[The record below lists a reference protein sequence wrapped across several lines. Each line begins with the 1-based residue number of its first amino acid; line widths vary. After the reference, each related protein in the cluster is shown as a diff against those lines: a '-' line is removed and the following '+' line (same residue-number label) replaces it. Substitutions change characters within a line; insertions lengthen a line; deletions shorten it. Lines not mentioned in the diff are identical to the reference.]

1 MTELTQPQPKSRFRR
16 LRALLQNPI
25 TVKEL
30 RSRMRG
36 RRAFVVLS
44 VYLALMS
51 AFISLIYLAYAQSA
65 GGPYGPDPRQ
75 AGKVVF
81 SAVLG
86 VQVFLVIFIGPAF
99 TAGAI
104 SGEKERQT
112 YDLLRTTLLT
122 AKSFVAGKLFSAL
135 SYVFLLILA
144 AVPLQSIAFL
154 LGGVSPIE
162 LILSQLLLLVAAV
175 VFALFGLFVSSRMK
189 TTLAAS
195 VTTFAIA
202 LFFTMGIPL
211 VVLIFGSVLSPI
223 LFGASSLSWV
233 GEMALAYGG
242 LFLAATNLPA
252 TLIVSD
258 IFLLQEDA
266 LFFYKETFGGSH
278 SAYLFSPW
286 PLFLLF
292 YILLAFLLYWLTVRK
307 VRKIA
312 DK

>member
-1 MTELTQPQPKSRFRR
+1 MTELTHPQPKLRFRR

-51 AFISLIYLAYAQSA
+51 GFIALIYLAYAQST
-65 GGPYGPDPRQ
+65 GGPYGPDPRE

-81 SAVLG
+81 TAVLG
-86 VQVFLVIFIGPAF
+86 VQTILVIFVGPAF

-122 AKSFVAGKLFSAL
+122 ANSFVAGKLFSAL

-154 LGGVSPIE
+154 LGGVSLIE
-162 LILSQLLLLVAAV
+162 LVLSQILLLVAAV
-175 VFALFGLFVSSRMK
+175 TFAMFGLFASSRMK
-189 TTLAAS
+189 TTIAAS
-195 VTTFAIA
+195 ILTYAMS
-202 LFFTMGIPL
+202 LFMTIGIPL
-211 VVLIFGSVLSPI
+211 LVGLFSAIFGALW
-223 LFGASSLSWV
+223 FASTMSWV
-233 GEMALAYGG
+233 AEMALAYGA
-242 LFLAATNLPA
+242 LALAATNLPA

-258 IFLLQEDA
+258 IFLIEEGA
-266 LFFYKETFGGSH
+266 LFFYKYSFSGH
-278 SAYLFSPW
+278 NAFIVSPW
-286 PLFLLF
+286 PLFLLLYSF
-292 YILLAFLLYWLTVRK
+292 MAWLLYWLTVRRI
-307 VRKIA
+307 RKIA
-312 DK
+312 NQ

>member
-1 MTELTQPQPKSRFRR
+1 MTELTQPQPKPQFRR

-51 AFISLIYLAYAQSA
+51 GFIALIYLAYAQSS

-81 SAVLG
+81 TAVLG
-86 VQVFLVIFIGPAF
+86 VQSFLVIFVGPAF

-122 AKSFVAGKLFSAL
+122 ADSFVAGKLFSAL

-154 LGGVSPIE
+154 LGGVALIE
-162 LILSQLLLLVAAV
+162 LVLSQTLLLVAAV
-175 VFALFGLFVSSRMK
+175 TFALFGLFASSRMK

-195 VTTFAIA
+195 VLTYAMS
-202 LFFTMGIPL
+202 LFMTIGIPL
-211 VVLIFGSVLSPI
+211 LVGLFSAI
-223 LFGASSLSWV
+223 LGPLLFASSLSGI
-233 GEMALAYGG
+233 GEMLLAYGG
-242 LFLAATNLPA
+242 LLLAATNLPA

-258 IFLLQEDA
+258 IFLLQEGA
-266 LFFYKETFGGSH
+266 LFFYKETFSGY
-278 SAYLFSPW
+278 SAYIFSPW
-286 PLFLLF
+286 PLFLTF
-292 YILLAFLLYWLTVRK
+292 YILLALLLYWLIVRRI
-307 VRKIA
+307 RKIA